1 LVLLKVGN
9 LNPIKPKIVKLQIV
23 NSGYIAEKR
32 GEGDGINAI
41 NAENPNNSHSK
52 YKRNRKG

>member
-1 LVLLKVGN
+1 MKVGN
-9 LNPIKPKIVKLQIV
+9 LKPIKPKIVKLQIV

-52 YKRNRKG
+52 YNRNRKG